1 VSTEL
6 SIVVVNWN
14 AGELL
19 RQCLES
25 IRLHPPGVSYEI
37 IVIDNASTDGSP
49 ERARDLADVVV
60 VNDTNAGFAR
70 AANQGIARSR
80 TPWLFLLNPDATV
93 TAGAIDTLLATMR
106 AHPRAGACGPRL
118 LNADGSLQPS
128 VWTNPPTPWRVLLA
142 GLGLWRLIPRRQ
154 RGLMLFGDHWPHDEL
169 RTVPMVFGAAMLV
182 RRETIDRAGALDER
196 FPLYGEDDELCLRMR
211 RAGWT
216 ILFEPHAVVV
226 HQGSASTLQR
236 WDAAGKLRV
245 QQEASVLFQRISL
258 SRPHRVANLL
268 AQSLVSATQMLLR
281 PSSPMPRIV
290 LKAHLKALAQ
300 EVGRT

>member
-1 VSTEL
+1 VSTDL

-14 AGELL
+14 TGELL

-37 IVIDNASTDGSP
+37 IVVDNASADGSA
-49 ERARDLADVVV
+49 ERARDLADIVV

-70 AANQGIARSR
+70 AANQGIARGR
-80 TPWLFLLNPDATV
+80 TPWLFLLNPDAAV
-93 TAGAIDTLLATMR
+93 TAGAIDTMLATLR
-106 AHPRAGACGPRL
+106 ANPRAGACGPRL

-128 VWTNPPTPWRVLLA
+128 VWQNPPTPWRLLLA
-142 GLGLWRLIPRRQ
+142 GLGLWRLIPRRR
-154 RGLMLFGDHWPHDEL
+154 RGLMFFGDHWPHDEL
-169 RTVPMVFGAAMLV
+169 RTVPMVYGAAMLV
-182 RRETIDRAGALDER
+182 RRETIDRAGGLDER
-196 FPLYGEDDELCLRMR
+196 FPLYGEDDEWCLRMR

-226 HQGSASTLQR
+226 HRGSASTLQR

-268 AQSLVSATQMLLR
+268 AQSLVSAVQMLLR
-281 PSSPMPRIV
+281 PSSSTPRIV

-300 EVGRT
+300 EVGR